1 MYDTNG
7 MMFPYTP
14 TIEWHQQVRYEELS
28 YVHSNQDYY
37 AYKNTPSTELT
48 ISGALTLQNQREGE
62 YMIACMHFLRTV
74 SKMYFGQ
81 AAAGS
86 STSPGNA
93 GMPPPVLLLS
103 GYGDFMFNDLPVI
116 VLDHSYTLGNDVD
129 YVTIQVAGGKVR
141 LPSILNI
148 TVHLVVQH
156 TAQDM
161 RTKFDLDKF
170 RTGQLMKSKG
180 WI

>member
-1 MYDTNG
+1 
-7 MMFPYTP
+7 MFPYTP
-14 TIEWHQQVRYEELS
+14 TIEWNQQVRYEELS

-37 AYKNTPSTELT
+37 AYKNTPSTEIN
-48 ISGALTLQNQREGE
+48 ISGAFTLQNQREGE

-81 AAAGS
+81 ASAGTS
-86 STSPGNA
+86 SNPGNA

-116 VLDHSYTLGNDVD
+116 VLNHSYTFPNDID
-129 YVTIQVAGGKVR
+129 YVTVQVAGGKVR